1 MQIAFFGTAIQFY
14 LQSEGLNNDWTE
26 SPECPGSAGI
36 KGVITVE
43 RPLLRP
49 VGFGLKKKTSIQSS
63 KPLKFKS
70 LR

>member
-1 MQIAFFGTAIQFY
+1 MV
-14 LQSEGLNNDWTE
+14 EGLETLAQVSWTE
-26 SPECPGSAGI
+26 LPERPGSAGI

-49 VGFGLKKKTSIQSS
+49 VGFGLKKTSIQSS
-63 KPLKFKS
+63 KSLKFKS